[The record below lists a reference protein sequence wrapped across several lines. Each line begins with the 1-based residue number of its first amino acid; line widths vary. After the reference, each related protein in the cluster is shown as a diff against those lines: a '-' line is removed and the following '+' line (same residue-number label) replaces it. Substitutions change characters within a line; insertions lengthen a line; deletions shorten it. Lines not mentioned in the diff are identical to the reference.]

1 MNMFKVLVTETIS
14 EAGLEILRQDK
25 DIKAE
30 VRTGLSR
37 EDLLGAVA
45 DVDGMITRSGTP
57 LDAEVLD
64 AAKRLRAVARAGV
77 GLDNIDLAEA
87 SRRGVVVIN
96 APTGNTLAAT
106 EHTMAMM
113 LSIVRRVPQAFSSVT
128 SGEWKRSRFV
138 GRQLSGK
145 RLLIVGLGRI
155 GTQVALRCRA
165 FGMEVTAFDPYIS
178 AEKAERAGVKL
189 VDDLAGGLSLADIV
203 TLHVPLTRE
212 THGMIDAKT
221 MKACKRGA
229 FIVNCARGGLVDED
243 ACAEAVRSGQL
254 SGAAFDVF
262 DGEPVRQDHP
272 LFAEDIRDRIV
283 LTPHIGANTEE
294 AQSAVATIA
303 CSNLLAALKGKPCE
317 NAVNL
322 PFVEQTLSDGSRAF
336 LSLARKLGFL
346 AAHLV
351 REPVKNIRIALRGPL
366 FSPGDDPICFEI
378 PYHYSPFSVA
388 GLKGFL
394 EYSHG
399 PEVNYMSAPL
409 IAADKGIRV
418 EEARTSGGTWKNQID
433 LSLSVEEQRETV
445 TVSGTVTEEGRQRVV
460 NICGYWIEFIP
471 EGTVLLFSNHDRPGV
486 IGKVGTLLGKAGA
499 NIANF
504 ALGRKNGSGLA
515 VGALQIDDDISGA
528 IVETMKEDVDLLWAE
543 KINFAEAL

>member
-1 MNMFKVLVTETIS
+1 MYKVLVTETVS
-14 EAGLEILRQDK
+14 EAGLELLRQDK
-25 DIKAE
+25 DIKIE

-37 EDLLGAVA
+37 EDLLKAVS

-57 LDAEVLD
+57 LDAEVLG
-64 AAKRLRAVARAGV
+64 AAKKLRAAARAGV

-87 SRRGVVVIN
+87 SRHGVVIIN
-96 APTGNTLAAT
+96 TPTGNTLAAT

-113 LSIVRRVPQAFSSVT
+113 LALVRRVPQAFNSVT

-145 RLLIVGLGRI
+145 RLLIIGLGRI
-155 GTQVALRCRA
+155 GTQVALRCRV

-178 AEKAERAGVKL
+178 TEKAERAGVEL

-212 THGMIDAKT
+212 TRGMIDGEILKT
-221 MKACKRGA
+221 CKRGA
-229 FIVNCARGGLVDED
+229 YIINCARGGLVEED
-243 ACAEAVRSGQL
+243 ACAEAVRSGHL

-262 DGEPVRQDHP
+262 DGEPIRQDHP
-272 LFAEDIRDRIV
+272 LLAEDIRDRVIV
-283 LTPHIGANTEE
+283 TPHIGANTEE

-351 REPVKNIRIALRGPL
+351 REPVKDIRITLRGPL
-366 FSPGDDPICFEI
+366 FSPEDDPICFEI

-418 EEARTSGGTWKNQID
+418 EESRTAGGTWKNQIE
-433 LSLSVEEQRETV
+433 LSLSVAKQREKI
-445 TVSGTVTEEGRQRVV
+445 TVSGTVTEEGKQRVV
-460 NICGYWIEFIP
+460 NIGGYWIEFVP

-486 IGKVGTLLGKAGA
+486 IGKVGTLLGKVGT

-504 ALGRKNGSGLA
+504 ALGRRNGS
-515 VGALQIDDDISGA
+515 
-528 IVETMKEDVDLLWAE
+528 
-543 KINFAEAL
+543 

>member
-1 MNMFKVLVTETIS
+1 MYKVLVTEVIS
-14 EAGLEILRQDK
+14 DAGLEILRQDP
-25 DIKAE
+25 DVRLEI
-30 VRTGLSR
+30 RTGLSR
-37 EDLLGAVA
+37 DELLKAVA

-57 LDAEVLD
+57 LDAEVLG
-64 AAKRLRAVARAGV
+64 AAKKLKAAARAGV

-106 EHTMAMM
+106 EHTMALM
-113 LSIVRRVPQAFSSVT
+113 LSLVRRVPQACSSVT
-128 SGEWKRSRFV
+128 SGEWKRSKFV

-145 RLLIVGLGRI
+145 RLLVIGLGRI

-165 FGMEVTAFDPYIS
+165 FGMEVTAYDPYVS
-178 AEKAERAGVKL
+178 AEKAERAGVRL
-189 VDDLAGGLSLADIV
+189 VDDLPGGLSLADVV
-203 TLHVPLTRE
+203 TMHVPLTRE
-212 THGMIDAKT
+212 TRGMLDSSSL
-221 MKACKRGA
+221 KACKRGA
-229 FIVNCARGGLVDED
+229 YIINCARGGLVDEE
-243 ACAEAVRSGQL
+243 ACAENVRSGFL

-262 DGEPVRQDHP
+262 DGEPARKDHP
-272 LFAEDIRDRIV
+272 LLAEDIRDRVV

-303 CSNLLAALKGKPCE
+303 CSNLLAALKGKACE

-322 PFVEQTLSDGSRAF
+322 PFIEQTLSDGSRAF

-351 REPVKNIRIALRGPL
+351 KEPVKDIRVTLRGPL
-366 FSPGDDPICFEI
+366 FSPEDDPICFEI
-378 PYHYSPFSVA
+378 PYHYSPFTVA

-409 IAADKGIRV
+409 LAADKGIRV
-418 EEARTSGGTWKNQID
+418 EEGRTPGGTWKNQIE
-433 LSLSVEEQRETV
+433 LALSVPGSREEITV
-445 TVSGTVTEEGRQRVV
+445 AGTVTEEGRQRVV
-460 NICGYWIEFIP
+460 NIGGYWIEFVP

-486 IGKVGTLLGKAGA
+486 IGKVGTLLGKAGT

-515 VGALQIDDDISGA
+515 VGALQIDGDIKESV
-528 IVETMKEDVDLLWAE
+528 IETFKKDADLLWAV
-543 KINFAEAL
+543 KVNFAEAL

>member
-1 MNMFKVLVTETIS
+1 MYKVLVTETVS
-14 EAGLEILRQDK
+14 DAGLEILRQDR
-25 DIKAE
+25 E
-30 VRTGLSR
+30 VKLEIRTGLSR
-37 EDLLGAVA
+37 EELLKAVA
-45 DVDGMITRSGTP
+45 GVDGMITRSGTP
-57 LDAEVLD
+57 LDAEVFG
-64 AAKRLRAVARAGV
+64 AAKKLKAAARAGV

-87 SRRGVVVIN
+87 SRRGIVIIN

-113 LSIVRRVPQAFSSVT
+113 LSLVRRVPQACNSVT

-178 AEKAERAGVKL
+178 AEKAERAGVRL

-212 THGMIDAKT
+212 TRGMIDGTAL
-221 MKACKRGA
+221 KACKRGA
-229 FIVNCARGGLVDED
+229 YIINCARGGLVDEE
-243 ACAEAVRSGQL
+243 ACAENVRSGFL

-262 DGEPVRQDHP
+262 DGEPVRQNHP
-272 LFAEDIRDRIV
+272 LMAEDIRDRVV

-303 CSNLLAALKGKPCE
+303 CSNLLATLKGKPCE

-351 REPVKNIRIALRGPL
+351 REPVKDIRITLRGPL
-366 FSPGDDPICFEI
+366 FSPEDDPICFEI
-378 PYHYSPFSVA
+378 PYHFSPFSVA

-394 EYSHG
+394 EFSHG

-418 EEARTSGGTWKNQID
+418 EEGRTAGGTWKNQID
-433 LSLSVEEQRETV
+433 LSLSVPGSRENV
-445 TVSGTVTEEGRQRVV
+445 TVSGTVTEEGKQRVV
-460 NICGYWIEFIP
+460 NIGGYWIEFVP

-504 ALGRKNGSGLA
+504 ALGRRNGSGLA
-515 VGALQIDDDISGA
+515 VGALQIDDDIPEDV
-528 IVETMKEDVDLLWAE
+528 IETLKTDVDLLWAV
-543 KINFAEAL
+543 KVNFAEAL